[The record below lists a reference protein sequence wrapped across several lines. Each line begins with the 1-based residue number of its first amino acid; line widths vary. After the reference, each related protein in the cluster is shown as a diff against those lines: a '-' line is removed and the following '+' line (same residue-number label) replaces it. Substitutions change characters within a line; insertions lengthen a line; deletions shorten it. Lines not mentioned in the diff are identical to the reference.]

1 MKEVVLLLVSCCNF
15 TFPGIPLNERGL
27 WNYKIVLKY
36 ILVYLHVWRCLKQIV
51 KVIGYKPNTTIRGSW
66 LILEEVSWL
75 FSFHSRSECYWYREN
90 NILASSRYSIAW
102 MGLLYSCFC
111 DEPSL
116 QKGMM
121 NSWVKVVL
129 LEYWDC
135 VVCKL
140 KKTCHKKT
148 CLQHLQN
155 SQSWNSD
162 LAGYEQSLRCC
173 LSYQWDQ

>member
-36 ILVYLHVWRCLKQIV
+36 ILVYLHVRRCLKQIV

-66 LILEEVSWL
+66 LSLEKVSWL
-75 FSFHSRSECYWYREN
+75 FSFHSRSEFYWYREK
-90 NILASSRYSIAW
+90 NILASSYSLN
-102 MGLLYSCFC
+102 GTTLFLCFC

-148 CLQHLQN
+148 CLQHSQN

-162 LAGYEQSLRCC
+162 LAGYKQSPQMVS
-173 LSYQWDQ
+173 SYQWDQ